1 MHSWH
6 RRVINGSKERNIHQ
20 PITQNRHVVS
30 SISSIEQEDPVNGE
44 GGGRVSI
51 RNLFQQRKVTDLSFV
66 RIKGTLDFIFTHT
79 QLNAVQHLAEKVA
92 VTDTEKV
99 A

>member
-1 MHSWH
+1 M
-6 RRVINGSKERNIHQ
+6 GEERGN
-20 PITQNRHVVS
+20 
-30 SISSIEQEDPVNGE
+30 
-44 GGGRVSI
+44 RVSI
-51 RNLFQQRKVTDLSFV
+51 RNLFQQRKATDLSFV
-66 RIKGTLDFIFTHT
+66 RIEGSLDLIFTHT

>member
-44 GGGRVSI
+44 GGGGASEYSQPI
-51 RNLFQQRKVTDLSFV
+51 S
-66 RIKGTLDFIFTHT
+66 
-79 QLNAVQHLAEKVA
+79 
-92 VTDTEKV
+92 TEKSHRPELRQD
-99 A
+99 